1 LSRIWT
7 GVQLPSAPH
16 IKNNIMRGSKY
27 PYFKQKNNHMQDV
40 VFKVYQVFYTKPAK
54 KRRKALSIM
63 LKWCFKEYI
72 KTFKKEEIP
81 LNVMTNEIVKLDD

>member
-1 LSRIWT
+1 
-7 GVQLPSAPH
+7 
-16 IKNNIMRGSKY
+16 MRGSKY
-27 PYFKQKNNHMQDV
+27 PYYKQKNNHMQDV

>member
-1 LSRIWT
+1 
-7 GVQLPSAPH
+7 
-16 IKNNIMRGSKY
+16 MRGSKY

>member
-1 LSRIWT
+1 
-7 GVQLPSAPH
+7 
-16 IKNNIMRGSKY
+16 MRGSKY

-54 KRRKALSIM
+54 KRRKALSIV

>member
-1 LSRIWT
+1 
-7 GVQLPSAPH
+7 
-16 IKNNIMRGSKY
+16 MRGSKY
-27 PYFKQKNNHMQDV
+27 PYYKQKNNHMQDV

-63 LKWCFKEYI
+63 LKCCFKEYI